1 MQPKKLVSSA
11 LGMDLYA
18 AIGIVPNPAC
28 YSEHVRLSFDKPA
41 ETHALHA
48 SADNKAA
55 SLDGFFCGSH
65 APNEVVILT
74 KESAS

>member
-41 ETHALHA
+41 ETHALHTPA
-48 SADNKAA
+48 NNKTARLNRSFA
-55 SLDGFFCGSH
+55 
-65 APNEVVILT
+65 
-74 KESAS
+74 